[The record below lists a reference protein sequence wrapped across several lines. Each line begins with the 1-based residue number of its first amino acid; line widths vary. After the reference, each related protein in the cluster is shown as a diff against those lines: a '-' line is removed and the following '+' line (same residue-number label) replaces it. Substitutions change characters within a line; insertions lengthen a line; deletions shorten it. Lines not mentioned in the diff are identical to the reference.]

1 MNICTFKDKIQVWT
15 AVITLIFGLSLTLAG
30 FIISPAGEIHDSV
43 LWVLGQCFIYAGSI
57 FGIHTYYS
65 GKLDEFEFKIN
76 KKLEDNGN
84 TSEENI

>member
-1 MNICTFKDKIQVWT
+1 MNICTFKDKIQIFT
-15 AVITLIFGLSLTLAG
+15 AIISLLFGFSLTLAG

-76 KKLEDNGN
+76 KQLKDNEN